1 MRRAIDADR
10 LEKMLTE
17 VFDERHE
24 RVREQLHVD
33 PCSDPIDDARQIE
46 DVAVATEQLDT
57 VWQNRRQAQAAI
69 ERLRAGGYG
78 VCANCGREISQVRL
92 DAHPVATRCLRCEQ
106 VYEVFSGSGNDVDS
120 KSIRKWLDT
129 APDAA

>member
-1 MRRAIDADR
+1 MSRTIDTTR
-10 LEKMLTE
+10 LDKMLTE
-17 VFDERHE
+17 AFDERHE
-24 RVREQLHVD
+24 RARERLHVD
-33 PCSDPIDDARQIE
+33 PCSDPIDEARQIE
-46 DVAVATEQLDT
+46 DAAVATEQLDT
-57 VWQNRRQAQAAI
+57 VWQTRRQAHAAI

-78 VCANCGREISQVRL
+78 VWASCGREISEARL

-106 VYEVFSGSGNDVDS
+106 VYEAVSSSGDDVDS